1 MFGQPVEERSSKSW
15 KKRFSVF
22 NSDVSD
28 EVDAGGEEA
37 VLLMAQDDVSQVD
50 SRAGQTHSDVWF
62 DVAMNFCS
70 EMDLPVRED
79 VDEDIVKEAQHLM
92 KEEGR

>member
-37 VLLMAQDDVSQVD
+37 VLLMAQDDVSK
-50 SRAGQTHSDVWF
+50 GQTHSDVWF